1 MENSDNKPKGRTS
14 PANSG
19 TPNPAKIFI
28 QWKSKNKA
36 FSYYNKEKEED
47 VLLPMPFSFIPL
59 AKASTVKGYNHKKN
73 KTYIANEV
81 DDLATSIIVVNSY
94 NTQTKERKEE
104 HRGLYKDIKEDFDQN
119 VKFTDSIYAA
129 IKNKKGEL
137 SLVNIQLN
145 GAGLHHWFDFIKKNN
160 IWATAVK
167 SDGFTNEIKG
177 KVEYCAPTYK
187 AEPIS
192 EADDIKAAELQEE
205 INAYLAKYYADN
217 AIKNGQPAPPA
228 AKSEPAKTAKSSAKV
243 APKEEEEEEIGGDNT
258 AFPDLEDDNLPF

>member
-1 MENSDNKPKGRTS
+1 MENSENKPKGRTA

-119 VKFTDSIYAA
+119 IKFTDSIYAA

-167 SDGFTNEIKG
+167 CDGFTNEING
-177 KVEYCAPTYK
+177 KVEYCAPLYK
-187 AEPIS
+187 AEAIS

-217 AIKNGQPAPPA
+217 AAKNGQTAPPA
-228 AKSEPAKTAKSSAKV
+228 AKSESDKSSKPSTKA
-243 APKEEEEEEIGGDNT
+243 APKQEEQEEVQNSGN
-258 AFPDLEDDNLPF
+258 AFGNMEEDDLPF